1 MTDEKTAQ
9 DYKRKGFSNPLGYGR
24 NPGLLVIDYV
34 TGFTDP
40 ACDLGADYDREI
52 DATCRLL
59 EVAREKN
66 VQIVFTTVQFDKGM
80 TDAGWFVKKVPSLK
94 NLGTGSPWTG
104 LDPRLRVEPGP
115 SEHVV
120 NKKYASAFFGTNV
133 ASLFT
138 STGCDTVIITGV
150 TTSGCVRASTVDAL
164 QNGFPAHRGRRRG
177 RRPRRG
183 SPSGEPFRHER
194 QIRGR
199 GRFGER
205 TRLSARPVT
214 GRGGARQQPHGRR
227 LTPAGAGRQP
237 PRTANHTDGE
247 T

>member
-40 ACDLGADYDREI
+40 ACDLGTDYDREI
-52 DATCRLL
+52 DATCQLL

-66 VQIVFTTVQFDKGM
+66 VQIVFTTVQYDKGM
-80 TDAGWFVKKVPSLK
+80 TDAGWFFKKVPSLI
-94 NLGTGSPWTG
+94 NLETGSPWTA

-138 STGCDTVIITGV
+138 STGCDTIIITGV

-164 QNGFPAHRGRRRG
+164 QNGFRPIVVEEAVGDRAAGPHQANLFDMNAKYADVVDLENALDYLRGL
-177 RRPRRG
+177 
-183 SPSGEPFRHER
+183 SPVEAVRVS
-194 QIRGR
+194 
-199 GRFGER
+199 
-205 TRLSARPVT
+205 S
-214 GRGGARQQPHGRR
+214 
-227 LTPAGAGRQP
+227 
-237 PRTANHTDGE
+237 RTAAL
-247 T
+247 